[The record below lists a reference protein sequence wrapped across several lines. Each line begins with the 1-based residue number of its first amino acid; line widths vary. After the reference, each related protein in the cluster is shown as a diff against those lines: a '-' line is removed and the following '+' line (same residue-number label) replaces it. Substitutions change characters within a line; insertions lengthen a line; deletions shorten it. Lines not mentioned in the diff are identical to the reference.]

1 VRGVLIGPGISDPVA
16 MFAFRQNHAGEGG
29 GFPVEVAAIH
39 GGPFVEVLKHPRL
52 GVLEGIR
59 TVGIREMLFPDTSS
73 NQFRALHLRWLQSRA
88 VASSSSRRSVS
99 SSARPMPK
107 WNLMCGCGRRML
119 CTGVAPCASTDVRG

>member
-1 VRGVLIGPGISDPVA
+1 MIGPGISDPVA

-59 TVGIREMLFPDTSS
+59 TVGIREMLFPDTSVIIPCS
-73 NQFRALHLRWLQSRA
+73 VLLKNRDCVVGTRAD
-88 VASSSSRRSVS
+88 SVS
-99 SSARPMPK
+99 
-107 WNLMCGCGRRML
+107 
-119 CTGVAPCASTDVRG
+119 